1 MLRYV
6 IAGAMVVAMSAPLA
20 QAGPLGKLFASM
32 RRDYRRNNC
41 WPDPFVAPDRAHV
54 YAPFG
59 VMVANGWRTYNTL
72 GEHHFHADD
81 VRLNEAGVNR
91 LRAILSEAP
100 PEYRAV
106 FVVGGP
112 DPQLTAAR
120 VAEVQALVQSM
131 VLEGDVPPVMAN
143 YSPVHGWPAEYIN
156 NIGTRFAATT
166 PDPRIPAANGSSG
179 GSSQSGE

>member
-1 MLRYV
+1 MRRYV
-6 IAGAMVVAMSAPLA
+6 IAGLLLAAAAAPMA
-20 QAGPLGKLFASM
+20 EAGPLGKFFANM

-59 VMVANGWRTYNTL
+59 VMVQNGWRAYNTL
-72 GEHHFHADD
+72 GEHHFRPDD
-81 VRLNEAGVNR
+81 ARLNEAGVNR

-106 FVVGGP
+106 FVAGGA

-120 VAEVQALVQSM
+120 VAEVQELVQSM

-143 YSPVHGWPAEYIN
+143 YVPVRGWPAEYIN

-166 PDPRIPAANGSSG
+166 PEPRIPASG
-179 GSSQSGE
+179 GSSSGSSQGGQ

>member
-6 IAGAMVVAMSAPLA
+6 IAGALAIAVTAPLA
-20 QAGPLGKLFASM
+20 KAGPLGKLFANM

-59 VMVANGWRTYNTL
+59 VMVRNGWRTYNTL
-72 GEHHFHADD
+72 GEHHFQADD

-106 FVVGGP
+106 FVAGGP

-120 VAEVQALVQSM
+120 VTAVQELVQSM

-143 YSPVHGWPAEYIN
+143 YSPVRGWPADYIN

-166 PDPRIPAANGSSG
+166 PDPRIPAAEGSSSGSGQG
-179 GSSQSGE
+179 GQ